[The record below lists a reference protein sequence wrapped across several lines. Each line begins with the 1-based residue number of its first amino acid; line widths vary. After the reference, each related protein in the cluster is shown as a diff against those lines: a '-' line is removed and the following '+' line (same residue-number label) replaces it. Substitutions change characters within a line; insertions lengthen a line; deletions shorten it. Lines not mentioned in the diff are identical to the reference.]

1 MMYSLNEIAL
11 IPAMTSSVSSRGEVC
26 CTYVH
31 EDKLPIFVAPMTSL
45 IDEHNFHIYEK
56 SNFHIIMPIW
66 SDNYNERME
75 NLKKGNWTALT
86 LDEFIHCFCSVIIPD
101 DYKVIYHVLIDCAN
115 GHMEKLLQA
124 VKDAKQEYGSQLEI
138 MAGNLATPD
147 TYRAY
152 CDAGVDYCRLGIGG
166 NIVCETGSLTGFHTS
181 LPWLLT
187 KIKEIKSTI
196 PNPTCKIVAD
206 GGVNSISKII
216 KCLALGADY
225 VMCGYLFSQVDSVA
239 RNTKKVPVTD
249 TFSEIHNL
257 YYGQASV
264 QGQLDRFGLR
274 KDIQRVE
281 GSETYVPI
289 KYQFL
294 QGLAD
299 EIKRALESAMS
310 YAGAFTLEEFVG
322 NVKYEIQS
330 PEEYKSFNA

>member
-26 CTYVH
+26 CTYAH
-31 EDKLPIFVAPMTSL
+31 EEKLPIFVAPMTSL
-45 IDEHNFHIYEK
+45 IDKYNFWNYYI
-56 SNFHIIMPIW
+56 SDFHTIMPIW
-66 SDNYNERME
+66 HDNYSMRME
-75 NLKKGNWTALT
+75 NLLAGRWTALT
-86 LDEFIHCFCSVIIPD
+86 LDEFIHIFCAVHVPED
-101 DYKVIYHVLIDCAN
+101 NTDYKVLIDCAN
-115 GHMEKLLQA
+115 GHMLKLIDA
-124 VKDAKQEYGSQLEI
+124 IRDAKQEYPKLTV

-187 KIKEIKSTI
+187 KIKEIKSTM

-264 QGQLDRFGLR
+264 QGQLDRFGPR

-281 GSETYVPI
+281 GSQTYVPI

-310 YAGAFTLEEFVG
+310 YADAFTLEEFVG